1 MTLTAE
7 MQHELANLAR
17 AANRRIERATPG
29 QRQALEYY
37 LKGYHTRER
46 ENGMRVF
53 QQGKAKSVS
62 EYKQRMKELR
72 KFMGTEEEPTISRRS
87 EWEKV
92 KREAVKK
99 AGETIRKQGYN
110 ITDDE
115 LSNILQEAHPADSTE
130 FYKALANVE
139 ISKNEAGDFWNATRN
154 EIAKAL
160 ESRRTAQERA
170 EALIRSRKEASELQ
184 RQKSRKISK
193 LVREARQKRGM

>member
-29 QRQALEYY
+29 QRQALEHY

-46 ENGMRVF
+46 DNGMRVF

-92 KREAVKK
+92 KREAVEK

-115 LSNILQEAHPADSTE
+115 LSNILQEAHLADSTE

-184 RQKSRKISK
+184 RQKSRKISR
-193 LVREARQKRGM
+193 LVREARKKRGM

>member
-1 MTLTAE
+1 
-7 MQHELANLAR
+7 MQRELASLAR

-29 QRQALEYY
+29 QRQALEHY

-46 ENGMRVF
+46 DNGMRVF
-53 QQGKAKSVS
+53 QQGKAKSIS

-92 KREAVKK
+92 KKAAVEK
-99 AGETIRKQGYN
+99 AGETIRKKQGYN

-115 LSNILQEAHPADSTE
+115 LSNILQEAHLADSTE

-170 EALIRSRKEASELQ
+170 EALIRSRKKASELR
-184 RQKSRKISK
+184 RQKSRKISR
-193 LVREARQKRGM
+193 LVREARKKRGM